1 MLASTRE
8 GKHSLPHK
16 PRSFDW
22 YVFIRH
28 LIDIDTRERIWHHCV
43 SCNSGNYHH
52 FSSFRYYMEHNDVD
66 KLDGIRDGIF
76 AEVMTP
82 YFSARFYL

>member
-8 GKHSLPHK
+8 GKHSL

-28 LIDIDTRERIWHHCV
+28 LIDIDTRERIWYHCV
-43 SCNSGNYHH
+43 SCNSGNYRH
-52 FSSFRYYMEHNDVD
+52 FSSFRYYMEQSDVD
-66 KLDGIRDGIF
+66 KLDGMRDGIF
-76 AEVMTP
+76 AEVTTHI
-82 YFSARFYL
+82 FLRAFTL